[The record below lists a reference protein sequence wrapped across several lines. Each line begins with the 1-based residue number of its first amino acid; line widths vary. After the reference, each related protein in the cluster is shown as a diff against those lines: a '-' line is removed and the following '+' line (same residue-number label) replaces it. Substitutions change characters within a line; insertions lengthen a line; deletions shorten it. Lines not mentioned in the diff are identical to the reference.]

1 MISNWQ
7 VNGSTTLESGAPLS
21 FSVTPSTTNALGGGQ
36 RPHSSGATARRD
48 GYTTTDDM
56 LNRFFDTA
64 QFLRPD
70 PFTFG
75 NLGRRI
81 NDVRG
86 FPFRNLE
93 LSLQWQKRFADRYGV
108 QFRAEAFN
116 AINRA
121 DFSNPNTT
129 LGSTAFGTVNSVKQ
143 EANPARQIQLVV
155 RFVF

>member
-1 MISNWQ
+1 MS
-7 VNGSTTLESGAPLS
+7 TLESGTPLS
-21 FSVTPSTTNALGGGQ
+21 FSVTPSTTNALEGGQ
-36 RPHSSGATARRD
+36 RPHSTGTTARRD
-48 GYTTTDDM
+48 GYASTDDL
-56 LNRFFDTA
+56 LNLFFDTS

-86 FPFRNLE
+86 FPFMNLE
-93 LSLQWQKRFADRYGV
+93 LSLQWQMRLAERYRV
-108 QFRAEAFN
+108 RFRAEAFN
-116 AINRA
+116 VLNRA

-129 LGSTAFGTVNSVKQ
+129 LGNTAFGTVTSIKP
-143 EANPARQIQLVV
+143 EANPARQIQLAV

>member
-7 VNGSTTLESGAPLS
+7 VNGSTTLESGTPLS
-21 FSVTPSTTNALGGGQ
+21 FSVTPNTTNALGGGQ
-36 RPHSSGATARRD
+36 RPHSSGTTARRD
-48 GYTTTDDM
+48 SYASTDDM
-56 LNRFFDTA
+56 LSRFFDTS

-86 FPFRNLE
+86 FPFMNLE
-93 LSLQWQKRFADRYGV
+93 LALQWQYRFLERYGV

-116 AINRA
+116 VVNRA
-121 DFSNPNTT
+121 DFSNPSTT
-129 LGSTAFGTVNSVKQ
+129 LGSTAFGTVTSVKQ